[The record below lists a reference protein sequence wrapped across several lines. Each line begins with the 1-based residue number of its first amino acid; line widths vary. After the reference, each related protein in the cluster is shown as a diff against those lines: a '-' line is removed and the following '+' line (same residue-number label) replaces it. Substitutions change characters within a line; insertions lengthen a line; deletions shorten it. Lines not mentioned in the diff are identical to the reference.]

1 MTIED
6 NYKLL
11 YITMY
16 FIFGTIIIIIIII
29 IIIKPFMPS
38 GLFYL
43 NSLDRPISYI
53 RDVWLVFIIIIFSS
67 NF

>member
-16 FIFGTIIIIIIII
+16 FIFRTIIIII

>member
-16 FIFGTIIIIIIII
+16 FIFGTIIII